1 MFIDAAVTL
10 EGISFN
16 TESDEHADVVERVTV
31 WQEIAQHYLDA
42 EEPTDAEKYIFKQS
56 REMHKIENEMMLRVG
71 FQGQQAKM
79 KDSRRDF
86 ELAAWEYYR
95 TSNIELGVDEVDMAD
110 LFLKPALT
118 CAILA
123 PAGEKKY
130 ALMGQL
136 YKDDRSRKIQP

>member
-1 MFIDAAVTL
+1 M
-10 EGISFN
+10 
-16 TESDEHADVVERVTV
+16 VERVTT

-42 EEPTDAEKYIFKQS
+42 EESTDAEKFIFKQS
-56 REMHKIENEMMLRVG
+56 REIHKIESEKMLRVG

-95 TSNIELGVDEVDMAD
+95 TSNMDLGEDEVDLAE

-118 CAILA
+118 CAILS
-123 PAGEKKY
+123 PQGEKKF
-130 ALMGQL
+130 ALMSQL
-136 YKDDRSRKIQP
+136 YKDERSRKIQPQFSILE